1 MAADTPAET
10 RSGET
15 KRSRYERLRTQLEE
29 QRAPVL
35 NDWRDINDY
44 ILPGRARFNTSDINQ
59 RRSRKKIID
68 STGTQAAHILGS
80 GFMGAVTSPAR
91 EWKELTVPEDPEL
104 AKWGPVKG
112 WLYRVAEI
120 MSEIHRSCGV
130 YKTLPVVYKDFGGF
144 ATGAMIV
151 DEDLTGGRVM
161 RTHPF
166 APGSYMIA
174 NDERNRVSVFM
185 RVFQMTVRQIV
196 GKFAAKNLKGDYD
209 FSNISVCVQNHWK
222 NNNYEVL
229 VEVCHVV
236 HPNDE
241 YSPIMLL
248 SKYKKFKS
256 CYYETG
262 SVSGSSQGNYMNDAA
277 GAGEDRYLSEKG
289 YDYFPIL
296 APRWALTDGDSYGTD
311 CPGMTAI
318 GDVKSLQIR
327 EKMIARGEEKGINPA
342 MVASPALRNVKAS
355 TLPGDITYDPSP
367 ADKTMRAAHDINFR
381 LDFSENK
388 QAVTRAR
395 INEVFFKNLFLSISN
410 DARNERATA
419 YEIAAKKDEEFRAL
433 APVMEN
439 VNDDLLDPFVDIT
452 FAMMLEQRRVPEPP
466 KELQGRRLG
475 VRYISIM
482 AQAQKSLGLGGVE
495 RFLNIAGAIG
505 TQTGDPRLVTRKV
518 NVNRTIDVV
527 GEMTGIPAGIV
538 RTDEEA
544 EAIEQQQMAVEQ
556 EAQRSAQLAEQA
568 KAARDLG
575 SVKTDQPNVL
585 TDLVKAA
592 GAGQEAN

>member
-1 MAADTPAET
+1 MASDTPAQK

-15 KRSRYERLRTQLEE
+15 KRTRYERLRVQLEDH
-29 QRAPVL
+29 RSPVL
-35 NDWRDINDY
+35 NDYRDVNDY
-44 ILPGRARFNTSDINQ
+44 ILPGRARFLTSDINQ

-91 EWKELTVPEDPEL
+91 EWKELTVPDDPEL

-120 MSEIHRSCGV
+120 MSEVHRSCGV
-130 YKTLPVVYKDFGGF
+130 YKTLPTVYKDFGSF

-161 RTHPF
+161 RTHAF

-196 GKFAAKNLKGDYD
+196 GKFAARNAKGDYD
-209 FSNISVCVQNHWK
+209 FSNISLTVQNHWGMG
-222 NNNYEVL
+222 NYEVL
-229 VEVCHVV
+229 IEVCHVV

-241 YSPIMLL
+241 YNPLLLL
-248 SKYKKFKS
+248 SRFKKFKS

-262 SVSGSSQGNYMNDAA
+262 SVSGSSQGNYMNDA
-277 GAGEDRYLSEKG
+277 GAGEDRYLSERG

-311 CPGMTAI
+311 CPGMTAL
-318 GDVKSLQIR
+318 GDIKSLQVR

-342 MVASPALRNVKAS
+342 IVGSPMLKNVKAS

-367 ADKTMRAAHDINFR
+367 ADKTMRAVHDINFR

-388 QAVTRAR
+388 QAGTRAR
-395 INEVFFKNLFLSISN
+395 INEVYFKNLFLSISN

-419 YEIAAKKDEEFRAL
+419 YEIAARKDEEFRAL

-439 VNDDLLDPFVDIT
+439 VNDDLLDPFVDIS
-452 FAMMLEQRRVPEPP
+452 FSLMMQQRRIPEPP

-495 RFLNIAGAIG
+495 RFLNIAGSIG
-505 TQTGDPRLVTRKV
+505 VQTGDPRLVTRKV
-518 NVNRTIDVV
+518 NINRTLDVV

-544 EAIEQQQMAVEQ
+544 QAIEDQQVAAE
-556 EAQRSAQLAEQA
+556 EAAQQSQRLAEGA

-575 SVKTDQPNVL
+575 SVKTDESNALV
-585 TDLVKAA
+585 DLVKSA